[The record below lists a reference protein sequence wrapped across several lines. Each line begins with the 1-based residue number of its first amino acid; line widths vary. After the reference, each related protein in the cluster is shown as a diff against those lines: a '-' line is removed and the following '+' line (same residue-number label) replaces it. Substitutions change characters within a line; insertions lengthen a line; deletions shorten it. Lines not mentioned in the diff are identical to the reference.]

1 MKAGKRI
8 NLKFVSQEKKLYLC
22 EMMNVNKTYYDNY
35 LTVYKHTP
43 YAGYL
48 KMCIVLVCQLYIINS
63 IKWEKMQKKIHK
75 FLNKCSIL

>member
-1 MKAGKRI
+1 
-8 NLKFVSQEKKLYLC
+8 
-22 EMMNVNKTYYDNY
+22 MMNVNKTYYDNY

>member
-1 MKAGKRI
+1 MEFSSQGK
-8 NLKFVSQEKKLYLC
+8 NFLFFLYLC